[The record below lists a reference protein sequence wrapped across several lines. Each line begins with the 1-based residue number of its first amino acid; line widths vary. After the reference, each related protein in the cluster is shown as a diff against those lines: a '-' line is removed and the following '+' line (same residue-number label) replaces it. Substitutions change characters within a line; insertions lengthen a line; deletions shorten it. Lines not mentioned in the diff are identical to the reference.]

1 MVNTG
6 LKCSANSYR
15 CEIQKNRRVERRDKL
30 CLEKLKKSCRV
41 EEEVNGRERKFAKG
55 LKKGIKLNEL
65 ECILASMRDEIQ
77 KINESFSGEG
87 GWILLKI
94 KYWKIEERV
103 LTIVEFSLW

>member
-1 MVNTG
+1 MNGYIFIAGRNSKELKYELFCRVVNTG

-55 LKKGIKLNEL
+55 LKKGIKLNEF

-87 GWILLKI
+87 G
-94 KYWKIEERV
+94 
-103 LTIVEFSLW
+103 